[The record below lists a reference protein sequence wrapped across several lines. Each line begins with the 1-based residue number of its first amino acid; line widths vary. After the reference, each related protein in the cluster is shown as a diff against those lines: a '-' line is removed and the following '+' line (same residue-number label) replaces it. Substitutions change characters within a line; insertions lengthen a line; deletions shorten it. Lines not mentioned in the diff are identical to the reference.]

1 MKDAPHDCILR
12 IQNVN
17 RSDVGEYQCVG
28 HLPISGKF
36 EHASSNF
43 ENLTLYQNQSS
54 PSLPGINVPGI
65 AVAGGFVA
73 ILLLVVTVRVCV
85 MIRKRCNPVPNPEI
99 HPPPP
104 PRSHG
109 HANTQAAIQ
118 AADPPSK

>member
-1 MKDAPHDCILR
+1 M
-12 IQNVN
+12 N

-54 PSLPGINVPGI
+54 PSLLGINVPGI

-109 HANTQAAIQ
+109 HANTQAAVQ